1 MNLSAGADKTNYPI
15 LYLLALCQIAVYFVV
30 FTLLIKTFNIHTPGR
45 EEVSTETAKS
55 AAPAKKASV
64 KNAAEV
70 QCVIDGL
77 GGKEN
82 ILSVDNCFTRLRV
95 NIKDPAKLNEESINQ
110 LPNSGIVKK
119 GTDIQIV
126 YGLQVADIKPAV
138 EAQLIRLFD
147 INKER
152 QDKVAV
158 VVDWVLHKE
167 LNTDIKLV
175 VTTDVQQAYTDTSF
189 VFAQMRVGGY
199 AMREQD
205 EKIPLR
211 HGCVGQETC
220 GCGGMAYGMRT
231 IFPMIKLI
239 DDVEK
244 YAKKDY
250 WILNYSNPAAIVSEA
265 CRKLRPKARIINI
278 CDMPIAIIDVVAAA
292 MGIQNKKEIVYDYF
306 GLNHFGWFTSIQY
319 HGEDLMPKLRA
330 YIKEKQILLPESYL
344 KGMGALTSS
353 ANQNRHT
360 KGSWYYVWKGEYEIM
375 ENFPEYLP
383 NTYLNYYLQAKEFV
397 EHSDPNHTR
406 ANEVEE
412 TREKNLFDGIDHY
425 LKTGEVDANTFYAGS
440 HGDWIADLSAALK
453 NDTKAR
459 FLIITENRG
468 AIPNM
473 PYDAM
478 VELPAYI
485 GKNGPEVI
493 ARDNIPLFQQGL
505 MMQQLNSEKLL
516 VEGCVEGSYEKVL
529 QAFTLNKTVPSMN
542 VAKAILDDMIE
553 ANKGYWPEL
562 H

>member
-1 MNLSAGADKTNYPI
+1 MKKFSVVIAGGGSTFTPGI
-15 LYLLALCQIAVYFVV
+15 VLMLLANRDRFPLRALKFYDNDGARQETIAEACKII
-30 FTLLIKTFNIHTPGR
+30 LK
-45 EEVSTETAKS
+45 EQ
-55 AAPAKKASV
+55 APEIEFS
-64 KNAAEV
+64 
-70 QCVIDGL
+70 
-77 GGKEN
+77 
-82 ILSVDNCFTRLRV
+82 
-95 NIKDPAKLNEESINQ
+95 
-110 LPNSGIVKK
+110 
-119 GTDIQIV
+119 
-126 YGLQVADIKPAV
+126 Y
-138 EAQLIRLFD
+138 
-147 INKER
+147 
-152 QDKVAV
+152 
-158 VVDWVLHKE
+158 
-167 LNTDIKLV
+167 
-175 VTTDVQQAYTDTSF
+175 TTDPKAAFTDVDF
-189 VFAQMRVGGY
+189 VMAHIRVGKY
-199 AMREQD
+199 PMREKD

-211 HGCVGQETC
+211 HGVLGQETC
-220 GCGGMAYGMRT
+220 GPGGISYGMRS
-231 IFPMIKLI
+231 IGGVLEL
-239 DDVEK
+239 V
-244 YAKKDY
+244 DY
-250 WILNYSNPAAIVSEA
+250 MQQYSPNAWMLNYSNPAAIVAEA
-265 CRKLRPKARIINI
+265 TRRLRPNAKILNI
-278 CDMPIAIIDVVAAA
+278 CDMPI
-292 MGIQNKKEIVYDYF
+292 GIEGRMAQIVGLKDRKQMRVRYY
-306 GLNHFGWFTSIQY
+306 GLNHFGWWTSIEDLD
-319 HGEDLMPKLRA
+319 GNDLMPKLREYVA
-330 YIKEKQILLPESYL
+330 KYGYVPPSNDPHTEASWNDTFTKAKDVW
-344 KGMGALTSS
+344 ALDPDT
-353 ANQNRHT
+353 
-360 KGSWYYVWKGEYEIM
+360 
-375 ENFPEYLP
+375 LP
-383 NTYLNYYLQAKEFV
+383 NTYLKYYLYPDYVVA
-397 EHSDPNHTR
+397 HSNPEHTR

>member
-1 MNLSAGADKTNYPI
+1 MVITISGGGST
-15 LYLLALCQIAVYFVV
+15 
-30 FTLLIKTFNIHTPGR
+30 FTP
-45 EEVSTETAKS
+45 
-55 AAPAKKASV
+55 
-64 KNAAEV
+64 
-70 QCVIDGL
+70 
-77 GGKEN
+77 
-82 ILSVDNCFTRLRV
+82 
-95 NIKDPAKLNEESINQ
+95 
-110 LPNSGIVKK
+110 GIVKS
-119 GTDIQIV
+119 
-126 YGLQVADIKPAV
+126 VALRREELGVD
-138 EAQLIRLFD
+138 EIRLYD
-147 INKER
+147 VDKER

-158 VVDWVLHKE
+158 VVDWILHEDLKC
-167 LNTDIKLV
+167 DIKLV
-175 VTTDVQQAYTDTSF
+175 TTTDIAEAYTGASF
-189 VFAQMRVGGY
+189 VFAQMRVGKY

-231 IFPMIKLI
+231 IWPMIQLI

-244 YAKKDY
+244 YANKDY

-265 CRKLRPKARIINI
+265 CRKLRPNARIINI

-292 MGIQNKKEIVYDYF
+292 MEIPDKKEITYDYF

-319 HGEDLMPKLRA
+319 RGEELLPKLRA
-330 YIKEKQILLPESYL
+330 YIKENKILLPAAYL
-344 KGMGALTSS
+344 KGMEALISS
-353 ANQNRHT
+353 SNDDGGNRHT

-383 NTYLNYYLQAKEFV
+383 NTYLNYYLQSKEFV
-397 EHSDPNHTR
+397 EHSNAAHTR
-406 ANEVEE
+406 ANEVME

-425 LKTGEVDANTFYAGS
+425 LKTGEIDKKTFYAGS
-440 HGDWIADLSAALK
+440 HGDWIADLAAALK

-493 ARDNIPLFQQGL
+493 ARGNIPLFQQGL

-516 VEGCVEGSYEKVL
+516 VEGCIEGSYEKVL
-529 QAFTLNKTVPSMN
+529 QAFTLNKTVPSMT
-542 VAKAILDDMIE
+542 VAKAILDEMIE